1 MMLHRIALLSGWILS
16 GWIGTAGLAVAAD
29 QSPYEVIEQ
38 TATDLTERLDG
49 RTDYLEDNPAEL
61 YGLID
66 EILLPRFDTRYAG
79 YLVLGKKH
87 WRSASKEQR
96 DDFIAAFY
104 LFLLRSYADA
114 ILNFDQDNI
123 RIIKPDAEP
132 DGDRTVIKTEMRMDD
147 GSRVPVN
154 YSMRNGS
161 DGWRAYDV
169 RIEGVSY
176 VQNYRNQFNAEI
188 TANGINEVIA
198 RLERE
203 AVELEVAGLDAEQSE
218 EAEATD

>member
-1 MMLHRIALLSGWILS
+1 MMLHRIALLAVAGCILS
-16 GWIGTAGLAVAAD
+16 GWIGAAGLAVAAD

-38 TATDLTERLDG
+38 TATDLTERLNG
-49 RTDYLEDNPAEL
+49 RTDYLEDHPAEL

-66 EILLPRFDTRYAG
+66 EVLLPRFDTRYAG

-114 ILNFDQDNI
+114 ILNFDQDSI
-123 RIIKPDAEP
+123 RIIEPDAEP
-132 DGDRTVIKTEMRMDD
+132 DGNRTVIKTEMRMDD
-147 GSRVPVN
+147 GSTVPVN

-161 DGWRAYDV
+161 AGWRAYDV

-176 VQNYRNQFNAEI
+176 VRNYRNQFNAEI
-188 TANGINEVIA
+188 AANGINAVIA

-203 AVELEVAGLDAEQSE
+203 AAELELAGLGEGQAD
-218 EAEATD
+218 ATD